1 MEEIINTGISCFLLT
16 LFGLSLGFAFLQIQA
31 NT

>member
-1 MEEIINTGISCFLLT
+1 MEEIINVAISCFILT
-16 LFGLSLGFAFLQIQA
+16 LFGLCLGFVFLQIQA